1 MKNIITGTS
10 LAFLFSLCAGH
21 IQAQHTYTPRPG
33 TAERT
38 AILDSVRFP
47 LEAAVNQS
55 VVFVVDHMKVQ
66 GDWAFLIAT
75 QQKRSGGKI
84 DYRGTKYELYEN
96 ECTCALVRRRGDTWV
111 VVDSVYFMSD
121 VWWWE
126 LWDRVPGAPRAI
138 FPGN

>member
-1 MKNIITGTS
+1 M
-10 LAFLFSLCAGH
+10 
-21 IQAQHTYTPRPG
+21 
-33 TAERT
+33 
-38 AILDSVRFP
+38 
-47 LEAAVNQS
+47 NQS

>member
-1 MKNIITGTS
+1 M
-10 LAFLFSLCAGH
+10 
-21 IQAQHTYTPRPG
+21 
-33 TAERT
+33 
-38 AILDSVRFP
+38 
-47 LEAAVNQS
+47 NQS
-55 VVFVVDHMKVQ
+55 VVFAVDHMKVQ

-121 VWWWE
+121 VWCVALLE
-126 LWDRVPGAPRAI
+126 KGHARRGTQRPRLLFSILRSSLVSARVAHSPGWRHASHDTVRV
-138 FPGN
+138 